1 MTKVFAKLPRHIAFI
16 IDGNGRWAKKRGLPR
31 MFGHRA
37 GIETLKEN
45 IVECVS
51 LGIEVVSIFGFSTE
65 NWNRPQ
71 AELDGLFNLFE
82 EFFNNETIDFMGLG
96 IKVRIMGDYTKFPKN
111 LVDNANSLIERTK
124 NNDKMV
130 LNMGINYG
138 GHDDILRAVNNMI
151 ADGVTKVDKVTMEN
165 YLYTKGLPAPDFVI
179 RTSGELRISNFMLW
193 QMAYSELYFPKTY
206 WPDFHKKDLYKAL
219 KSYQKRNRR
228 YGAIKDE
235 KNEKKI
241 NN

>member
-1 MTKVFAKLPRHIAFI
+1 MTRKLTKLPKHIAFI
-16 IDGNGRWAKKRGLPR
+16 IDGNGRWAKRRGLPR

-37 GIETLKEN
+37 GIKTLEEN
-45 IVECVS
+45 IVECRN
-51 LGIEVVSIFGFSTE
+51 LDIQVVSVFGFSTE

-82 EFFNNETIDFMGLG
+82 NFFTNNTIDFMGLG
-96 IKVRIMGDYTKFPKN
+96 IKVRIMGDYTKFPAH
-111 LVDNANSLIERTK
+111 LVENANALIEQTK
-124 NNDKMV
+124 NNNKMV

-138 GHDDILRAVNNMI
+138 GHDDILHAVNNMI
-151 ADGVTKVDKVTMEN
+151 KDGIENVDKKTMED

-193 QMAYSELYFPKTY
+193 QMAYSELYFPKTF

-219 KSYQKRNRR
+219 RSYQKRNRR
-228 YGAIKDE
+228 YGAIKED
-235 KNEKKI
+235 KK
-241 NN
+241 

>member
-1 MTKVFAKLPRHIAFI
+1 MTKVFSKLPKHIAFI
-16 IDGNGRWAKKRGLPR
+16 IDGNGRWAKRRGLPR

-45 IVECVS
+45 IVECRN
-51 LGIEVVSIFGFSTE
+51 LGIDVVSVFGFSTE

-71 AELDGLFNLFE
+71 PELDGLFNLFE
-82 EFFNNETIDFMGLG
+82 EFFKNETIDFMGLG
-96 IKVRIMGDYTKFPKN
+96 IKVRIMGDYTKFPQH
-111 LVDNANSLIERTK
+111 LVDNANALIERTK

-138 GHDDILRAVNNMI
+138 GHDDILHAVNNMI
-151 ADGVTKVDKVTMEN
+151 KDGVKDVDKATMES
-165 YLYTKGLPAPDFVI
+165 YLYTSGLPAPDFVV

-193 QMAYSELYFPKTY
+193 QMAYSELYFPKTL

-228 YGAIKDE
+228 YGAIKED
-235 KNEKKI
+235 KK
-241 NN
+241 

>member
-16 IDGNGRWAKKRGLPR
+16 IDGNGRWAKRRGLPR

-45 IVECVS
+45 IVECRN
-51 LGIEVVSIFGFSTE
+51 LGIDVVSVFGFSTE

-71 AELDGLFNLFE
+71 PELDGLFNLFE
-82 EFFNNETIDFMGLG
+82 EFFKNETIDFMGLG
-96 IKVRIMGDYTKFPKN
+96 IKVRIMGDYTKFPQH
-111 LVDNANSLIERTK
+111 LVDNAKALIERTK

-138 GHDDILRAVNNMI
+138 GHDDILHAVNNMI
-151 ADGVTKVDKVTMEN
+151 KDGVKDVDKATMEG
-165 YLYTKGLPAPDFVI
+165 YLYTSGLPAPDFVV

-193 QMAYSELYFPKTY
+193 QMAYSELYFPKTL

-228 YGAIKDE
+228 YGAIKED
-235 KNEKKI
+235 KK
-241 NN
+241 

>member
-1 MTKVFAKLPRHIAFI
+1 MTKVFSKLPKHIAFI
-16 IDGNGRWAKKRGLPR
+16 IDGNGRWAKRRGLPR

-45 IVECVS
+45 IVECRN
-51 LGIEVVSIFGFSTE
+51 LGIDVVSVFGFSTE

-71 AELDGLFNLFE
+71 PELDGLFNLFE
-82 EFFNNETIDFMGLG
+82 EFFKNETIDFMGLG
-96 IKVRIMGDYTKFPKN
+96 IKVRIMGDYTKFPQY
-111 LVDNANSLIERTK
+111 LVDNAKALIERTK

-138 GHDDILRAVNNMI
+138 GHDDILHAVNNMI
-151 ADGVTKVDKVTMEN
+151 KDGVKDVDKATMES
-165 YLYTKGLPAPDFVI
+165 YLYTSGLPAPDFVV

-193 QMAYSELYFPKTY
+193 QMAYSELYFPKTL

-228 YGAIKDE
+228 YGAIKED
-235 KNEKKI
+235 KK
-241 NN
+241 

>member
-1 MTKVFAKLPRHIAFI
+1 MTKVFSKLPKHIAFI
-16 IDGNGRWAKKRGLPR
+16 IDGNGRWAKRRGLPR

-45 IVECVS
+45 IVECRN
-51 LGIEVVSIFGFSTE
+51 LGIDVVSVFGFSTE

-71 AELDGLFNLFE
+71 PELDGLFNLFE
-82 EFFNNETIDFMGLG
+82 EFFKNETIDFMGLG
-96 IKVRIMGDYTKFPKN
+96 IKVRIMGDYTKFPQH
-111 LVDNANSLIERTK
+111 LVDNAKALIERTK

-138 GHDDILRAVNNMI
+138 GHDDILHAVNNMI
-151 ADGVTKVDKVTMEN
+151 KDGVKDVDKATMES
-165 YLYTKGLPAPDFVI
+165 YLYTSGLPAPDFVV

-193 QMAYSELYFPKTY
+193 QMAYSELYFPKTL

-228 YGAIKDE
+228 YGAIKED
-235 KNEKKI
+235 KK
-241 NN
+241 